1 MLSVQIHLNLSFLRA
16 FNHTNVIKCLR
27 LNFKLKPVL
36 QTPLFKRRSHTDDYF
51 QFDFFFFYFLGIKTI
66 PTHNMLFTEMYLQIE
81 M

>member
-27 LNFKLKPVL
+27 SNFKLKPVL

-51 QFDFFFFYFLGIKTI
+51 QFDFFFFTFWELRLSPLTI
-66 PTHNMLFTEMYLQIE
+66 CYLQKCTCK
-81 M
+81 